1 VQKNNQVDIV
11 ICIACLH
18 IPWDPGGTDGI
29 DIPSIAWGQA
39 MFRAGGNV
47 IPARDD
53 ILGGGIMGRGPSQ
66 NGLLAAIIVYKAE
79 RQQERAGI
87 EQNRI
92 ELKKL
97 NSSSLP
103 VCPPPGPLLLQVRWL
118 PQATIVSTSRPDPHR
133 RQRGVTGW

>member
-1 VQKNNQVDIV
+1 
-11 ICIACLH
+11 
-18 IPWDPGGTDGI
+18 
-29 DIPSIAWGQA
+29 

-97 NSSSLP
+97 NSS
-103 VCPPPGPLLLQVRWL
+103 PGPLLLQVRWL